1 MNIALIGPMHSG
13 KTTLATML
21 EKEYGYTRVGLA
33 DGVKDWGIALLNNF
47 LAWNQGEFPDRWDG
61 MRGKQIIIPLDRQ
74 EIEAGKSVFRPFLQW
89 LGTDFVRNYL
99 KAPLFWVDGF
109 REYVEA
115 LPEQPVVCDDVRFPN
130 EATALKEMGFTLIRL
145 NRPEKDRHASISNSG
160 GDLERTLCHP
170 SETEHQ
176 SIACDE
182 THSVRSLDDL
192 AAIAADI
199 GTRWCVAS

>member
-1 MNIALIGPMHSG
+1 MHSG

-21 EKEYGYTRVGLA
+21 EERYNYHRHSLA
-33 DGVKDWGIALLNNF
+33 DGVKNAACWMLTEF
-47 LAWNQGEFPDRWDG
+47 LEAYNDYFPDRWDG
-61 MRGKQIIIPLDRQ
+61 LQGKEIILPINRW
-74 EIEAGKSVFRPFLQW
+74 EMEEAKAVFRPFLQW
-89 LGTDFVRNYL
+89 LGTDFARNYCCNQEVWIDIYRTDYETYTL
-99 KAPLFWVDGF
+99 DPYAN
-109 REYVEA
+109 
-115 LPEQPVVCDDVRFPN
+115 PVVCDDVRFPN

-145 NRPEKDRHASISNSG
+145 NRPEKDRHASIRTKG
-160 GDLERTLCHP
+160 GDLERTLTHP

-176 SIACDE
+176 SIECDE